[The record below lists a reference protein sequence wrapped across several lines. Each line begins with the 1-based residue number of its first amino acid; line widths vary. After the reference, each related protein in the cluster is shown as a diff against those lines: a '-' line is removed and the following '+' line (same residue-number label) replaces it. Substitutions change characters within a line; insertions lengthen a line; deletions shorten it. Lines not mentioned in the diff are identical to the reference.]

1 MSLKNK
7 YWFIKIGLQF
17 LLIYLMINLMYIYLP
32 SISEMIKPEYLDL
45 VLYLSYI
52 FPIIIYLI
60 IIFFFWKKNKIFS
73 KKKTKLIILLWLFS
87 LIYLSNFIKSTCNY
101 NYTQHFNFS
110 VFIFLFFFLVIIVA
124 PILEEIIFRD
134 IFLKPFLKR
143 KIIIIG
149 IIVTSFLFAIGH
161 FPLIYN
167 IAIFNYIDFMDYF
180 IFAVLLSIIRIYLGL
195 NYAIVAHS
203 FRNTISLLANYQIL
217 NLLFIEKVKNEIL
230 FNTIFYICLLIII
243 VSIIFFFQK
252 KNLNKY

>member
-1 MSLKNK
+1 MNLKNK

-32 SISEMIKPEYLDL
+32 SISEMIKPEYLDWL
-45 VLYLSYI
+45 LYISYI

-60 IIFFFWKKNKIFS
+60 FIFFFWKKINFTSKNKIN
-73 KKKTKLIILLWLFS
+73 LIILLWLFS
-87 LIYLSNFIKSTCNY
+87 LIYLSNFIKSTYNY
-101 NYTQHFNFS
+101 NYTQHFNFGK
-110 VFIFLFFFLVIIVA
+110 FIFLFFFLVMIVA

-134 IFLKPFLKR
+134 IFLKPFLNR
-143 KIIIIG
+143 KKIIIG

-167 IAIFNYIDFMDYF
+167 IEIFNYIDFMDYL

-217 NLLFIEKVKNEIL
+217 NLLFIEKIKNEIL
-230 FNTIFYICLLIII
+230 FNTVFYISLLIII

-252 KNLNKY
+252 RN